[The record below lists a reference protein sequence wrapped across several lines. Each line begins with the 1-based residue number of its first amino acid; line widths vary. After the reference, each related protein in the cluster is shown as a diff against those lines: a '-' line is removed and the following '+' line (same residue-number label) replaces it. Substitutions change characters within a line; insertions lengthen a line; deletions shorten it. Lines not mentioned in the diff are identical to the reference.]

1 MIQLHFI
8 SRVILAVA
16 VLCTLRVVFYALLR
30 SSLGLFSVITCAS
43 SSSVLLSALL
53 SCELQVKLLGALLGN
68 FSSEPAGG
76 LRDKLTGEL

>member
-30 SSLGLFSVITCAS
+30 SSLGLFSVITCALS
-43 SSSVLLSALL
+43 SCVLLGALL
-53 SCELQVKLLGALLGN
+53 LCELRGKLLGALFRK
-68 FSSEPAGG
+68 FSSEPHGR
-76 LRDKLTGEL
+76 LREKLTGEL